1 MITDEKLTVYQRF
14 RGDIDAWVLAS
25 TPREKAL
32 MTDEDWADISEIL
45 LRLAIV
51 KSGLAAGVY
60 DAETKRIISA
70 KVGSEGVAKRLQACA

>member
-1 MITDEKLTVYQRF
+1 MITDEKLTLYQRF

-45 LRLAIV
+45 R
-51 KSGLAAGVY
+51 S
-60 DAETKRIISA
+60 
-70 KVGSEGVAKRLQACA
+70 